1 MMLSRNELSHLYDEK
16 ISRKIYKQIKEN
28 YIKLLEKLQ
37 EKFPK
42 LRLKTPKM
50 VKIVGIILIA
60 GVVFSLL

>member
-1 MMLSRNELSHLYDEK
+1 MEFFAN
-16 ISRKIYKQIKEN
+16 
-28 YIKLLEKLQ
+28 LLFAIVFGGLGVIFLITPYEKLQ